1 LADYF
6 FISRNNYQTIAMLKN
21 YLKIAFRNLWKHKV
35 FSFIN
40 IMGLTVGMS
49 ACFMIFLYVNFE
61 LKYDAF
67 NLKADRIYRLVTD
80 IKTPSETINTGVTS
94 WAYGPN
100 IKNDFPEVEAYT
112 RISGGSFL
120 VRKGDIKFQEEATAF
135 ADSSLF
141 RVFDFKLIKG
151 DAKTALKDQLSIVF
165 TEKAAKKYFG
175 DTDPI
180 GQTLLLSGE
189 GLPAIVTGV
198 MENIPENSQIKA
210 DMFVSMSTLTQR
222 FNKGLDEQWGNFGAS
237 TYLLLKP
244 GTTGKALEKK
254 FPAFMKNRAGKLMTE
269 LNMHYTLLLEPLRDV
284 HLLSTRG
291 SAEPGSMNNV
301 YVFSVVAIFIL
312 LIACINFVNLTTAR
326 SVERAK
332 EVGIRKVV
340 GAPRA
345 LLARQFISESI
356 LLCLIAFV
364 FAFVLSAAL
373 IPLFNN
379 LAGKIISE
387 GIFSNWP
394 FIGLLFLS
402 AILIGIVAGSYP
414 ALVLS
419 SFEPV
424 VVLKGRFTTS
434 VKGILLRK
442 GLVTVQFGISIALI
456 IATMVVYTQMSFMRN
471 RDLGFTKDQM
481 MVVNSEGD
489 PKKNAFK
496 ESLNDLSGVKSTAVS
511 SSVPGGGNPGAYS
524 EIENKSGDL
533 QVANL
538 DLYFVDFDYIPQFN
552 LKMVAGRAFSKEFG
566 TDTTQ
571 AMVINEAAAKLFG
584 YSSADQAIGRRFKQ
598 WGREGKIV
606 GVVKDFHFR
615 ALQEKIK
622 PLTMRIEPRQSD
634 LVSIKIDGGNIKEAV
649 AAIETKW
656 KSAMPDRPF
665 SYYFM
670 DEFFDRQY
678 RSEERFEKLFFN
690 FAILAIFISCLGL
703 LGLASYSTTQRTKE
717 IGVRKVMGASIGSIV
732 GLLSKDFLKL
742 VLIAFLIASPI
753 AYYGMYR
760 WLENFAYK
768 TDIQWWV
775 FVAAAVL
782 STVIAFATVSYQS
795 IKAAL
800 MNPVKSLRSE

>member
-1 LADYF
+1 
-6 FISRNNYQTIAMLKN
+6 
-21 YLKIAFRNLWKHKV
+21 
-35 FSFIN
+35 
-40 IMGLTVGMS
+40 MGLTVGMS
-49 ACFMIFLYVNFE
+49 ACFLIFLYVNFE
-61 LKYDAF
+61 MTYDAF
-67 NLKADRIYRLVTD
+67 NTKADRIYRLVTD

-94 WAYGPN
+94 WAFAPS
-100 IKNDFPEVEAYT
+100 IKRDFPEVEAFT
-112 RISGGSFL
+112 RVSGGSFL
-120 VRKGDIKFQEEATAF
+120 VRKGDIKFQEEKTIF

-141 RVFDFKLIKG
+141 EVFDLKLIKG
-151 DAKTALKDQLSIVF
+151 NPRTALKDQFSLVF

-175 DTDPI
+175 DRDPI

-189 GLPAIVTGV
+189 GFPAVVTGV
-198 MENIPENSQIKA
+198 MKDIPENSQIKG
-210 DMFVSMSTLTQR
+210 DMFVSMSTLTEK
-222 FNKGLDEQWGNFGAS
+222 FNKGLDEQWGNFGATS
-237 TYLLLKP
+237 YLLL
-244 GTTGKALEKK
+244 TSETSGKALEKK
-254 FPAFMKNRAGKLMTE
+254 LPAFLKNRAGKLMTE
-269 LNMHYTLLLEPLRDV
+269 MNMHYTLFLEPLRDV

-291 SAEPGSMNNV
+291 SEDSGSMNNV
-301 YVFSVVAIFIL
+301 YVFSLVAIFIL

-332 EVGIRKVV
+332 EVGVRKVV
-340 GAPRA
+340 GAPRS

-364 FAFVLSAAL
+364 FAVALSAAL

-379 LAGKIISE
+379 LSGKIIST
-387 GIFSNWP
+387 GILSNLP
-394 FIGLLFLS
+394 FVGALFI
-402 AILIGIVAGSYP
+402 AAVVIGILAGSYP
-414 ALVLS
+414 AMVLS

-442 GLVTVQFGISIALI
+442 GLVTIQFGISIALI
-456 IATMVVYTQMSFMRN
+456 IATMVVFNQMNFMRN
-471 RDLGFTKDQM
+471 RDLGFSKDQM
-481 MVVNSEGD
+481 MIVNSEGD
-489 PKKNAFK
+489 PKREAFK
-496 ESLNDLSGVKSTAVS
+496 ESLRGISGIKSTAAS

-533 QVANL
+533 QIANL

-552 LKMVAGRAFSKEFG
+552 LEMAAGRPFSRDFG

-571 AMVINEAAAKLFG
+571 AMVINEAASKLFG
-584 YSSADQAIGRRFKQ
+584 YNSPEQAIGRRFKQ

-606 GVVKDFHFR
+606 GVIKDFHFR
-615 ALQEKIK
+615 SLQEKIK
-622 PLTMRIEPRQSD
+622 PLTMRIEPRSSD
-634 LVSIKIDGGNIKEAV
+634 LVSIKIDGGNIKATIAAV
-649 AAIETKW
+649 ESKW
-656 KSAMPDRPF
+656 KATMPDRPF

-703 LGLASYSTTQRTKE
+703 LGLASYSTMQRTKE
-717 IGVRKVMGASIGSIV
+717 IGVRKVMGASVGSIV

-742 VLIAFLIASPI
+742 VLLAFLIASPI
-753 AYYGMYR
+753 AYYGMHQ
-760 WLENFAYK
+760 WLQSFAYR

-775 FVAAAVL
+775 FLSAAAL
-782 STVIAFATVSYQS
+782 STTIAFATVSFQS

>member
-1 LADYF
+1 
-6 FISRNNYQTIAMLKN
+6 MLRS
-21 YLKIAFRNLWKHKV
+21 YLKIALRNLWKHKV

-49 ACFMIFLYVNFE
+49 ACFLIFLYVNFE

-67 NLKADRIYRLVTD
+67 HSKADRIYRLVTD
-80 IKTPSETINTGVTS
+80 IKTPSETIYAPITS
-94 WAYGPN
+94 WAFAPA
-100 IKNDFPEVEAYT
+100 IKNDLPEVEEFA
-112 RISGGSFL
+112 RVSGGSFL
-120 VRKGDIKFQEEATAF
+120 VRKGNIKFQEEKTVF

-151 DAKTALKDQLSIVF
+151 NPKTALKDQLSIVF

-175 DTDPI
+175 DTDPV

-189 GLPAIVTGV
+189 GLPATVTGV
-198 MENIPENSQIKA
+198 MKDIPDNSQIKG

-222 FNKGLDEQWGNFGAS
+222 FNKGLDDQWSNFGAS

-244 GTTGKALEKK
+244 GTTGKAMEKK
-254 FPAFMKNRAGKLMTE
+254 FPAFLQNRAGKLMKE
-269 LNMHYTLLLEPLRDV
+269 NQMFYTLLMEPLRDV
-284 HLLSTRG
+284 YLHSTREG
-291 SAEPGSMNNV
+291 QEKGSMNNV
-301 YVFSVVAIFIL
+301 YIFSVVAVFIL

-326 SVERAK
+326 SAERAK
-332 EVGIRKVV
+332 EVGVRKVV

-345 LLARQFISESI
+345 LLARQFIIESV
-356 LLCLIAFV
+356 LLCLIAFI
-364 FAFVLSAAL
+364 FSTVLSALL

-379 LAGKIISE
+379 LAGKTVST
-387 GIFSNWP
+387 GILSNLP
-394 FIGLLFLS
+394 FVLGMFLAAIMIGML
-402 AILIGIVAGSYP
+402 AGIYP

-424 VVLKGRFTTS
+424 VVLKGRFATS

-442 GLVTVQFGISIALI
+442 GLVAAQFAISIALI
-456 IATMVVYTQMSFMRN
+456 IATIVVYTQMNFMRN
-471 RDLGFTKDQM
+471 RDLGFSKDQM
-481 MVVNSEGD
+481 LIINTEGD
-489 PKKNAFK
+489 PKKLAFK
-496 ESLNDLSGVKSTAVS
+496 QSLEGLTGVLSTAAS
-511 SSVPGGGNPGAYS
+511 SSVPGSGNPGAYS

-533 QVANL
+533 QIANL
-538 DLYFVDFDYIPQFN
+538 DLYFVDFDYIPQFK
-552 LKMVAGRAFSKEFG
+552 LKMVAGRAFSREFG

-571 AMVINEAAAKLFG
+571 AMVMNESAVKLFG
-584 YSSADQAIGRRFKQ
+584 YSSPQEAIGRRFRQ

-615 ALQEKIK
+615 SLQENIK
-622 PLTMRIEPRQSD
+622 PLTMRIEPGGCD
-634 LVSIKIDGGNIKEAV
+634 LVSVKVAGGNLQSSI
-649 AAIETKW
+649 AAIESKW
-656 KSAMPDRPF
+656 KSIMPERPF

-703 LGLASYSTTQRTKE
+703 LGLASYSTMQRTKE
-717 IGVRKVMGASIGSIV
+717 IGVRKVMGASLGSIV
-732 GLLSKDFLKL
+732 ALLSRDFLIL
-742 VLIAFLIASPI
+742 VVISFFIAAPI
-753 AYYGMYR
+753 AYYFMSQ
-760 WLENFAYK
+760 WLEHFAYR
-768 TDIQWWV
+768 TNIQWWI
-775 FVAAAVL
+775 FLVAA
-782 STVIAFATVSYQS
+782 VIAVAIAFLTVSFQS